1 MTWSMGALQMGHGSP
16 RFFKIC
22 AQVQQQ
28 QQWPVSPCIRVAFLG
43 FIRQMIH
50 SFSSLKSV
58 VCSVSGLVTALPR
71 TDVVLSIGSGG
82 THSLWA
88 HALYAKIN
96 NRKTIKTERWAM
108 SRYFSSFYKSQMSC
122 PQLNSK
128 NNGPG
133 LLSKTILCHL
143 FHFLSSVATDG
154 KDGNRLKLEK
164 FRLNYSSLDAISTK
178 NTKKLIITNF
188 LKRSIF
194 CIFKRWYNIRNSK
207 YRYK

>member
-108 SRYFSSFYKSQMSC
+108 SRYFSSFYKYQMSC
-122 PQLNSK
+122 PQLNPK
-128 NNGPG
+128 IMVQVCY
-133 LLSKTILCHL
+133 LRLYYAIYFIFCHL
-143 FHFLSSVATDG
+143 LLRMARMETDW
-154 KDGNRLKLEK
+154 NLKNLG
-164 FRLNYSSLDAISTK
+164 
-178 NTKKLIITNF
+178 
-188 LKRSIF
+188 
-194 CIFKRWYNIRNSK
+194 
-207 YRYK
+207 